1 MPATP
6 PENVRALRIVGVDPE
21 LAFAG
26 GESQVLG
33 LTLELLKLGHGAELL
48 CDPDGMLWQR
58 ARAANVVCHPLK
70 IRNALDCFAG
80 MRLRGF
86 LSRNHYDVVHFHT
99 SRAHA
104 LAPFA
109 SGLAGAMVVTRRMDY
124 VPNRWFAPY
133 LYNRAV
139 DGVAAISQAVANA
152 LTAAGVSPQRI
163 TVIPS
168 GVDCFRFT
176 VPSPEQKESARREL
190 GLESSQIAIASVGA
204 LELRK
209 GHRHLLDALAELQKR
224 RTFIRC
230 CIAGDGSQRAALE
243 HQAQRLGLKQ
253 TVRFLGS
260 IGDPRTLFWASD
272 IFVQP
277 SVMEGL
283 GVALLEAM
291 ACGLPAIASR
301 AGGMVDVIDDRHDGL
316 LVAAADSGAMTR
328 AIEELVNSPALRS
341 SVGAQ
346 ARIKAEQ
353 NFSLAAMTRGTLDLY
368 LSSLGRKL
376 SRCAA

>member
-58 ARAANVVCHPLK
+58 ARAANVVCRPLK

-139 DGVAAISQAVANA
+139 DGVAAISQGVANA

-176 VPSPEQKESARREL
+176 VPSPEQRESARREL
-190 GLESSQIAIASVGA
+190 GLESSQINIASVGA

-209 GHRHLLDALAELQKR
+209 GHRHLLDALGELQKQQ
-224 RTFIRC
+224 TSIVC

-243 HQAQRLGLKQ
+243 HQARRLGLKQ

-316 LVAAADSGAMTR
+316 LVAAADSGALTR

-376 SRCAA
+376 GRCAA